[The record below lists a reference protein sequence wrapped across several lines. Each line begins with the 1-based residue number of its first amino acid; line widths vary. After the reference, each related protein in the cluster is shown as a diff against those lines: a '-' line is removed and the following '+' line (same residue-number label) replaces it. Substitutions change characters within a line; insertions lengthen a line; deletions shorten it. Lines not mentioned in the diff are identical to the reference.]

1 MAHPEIFYKYTQAST
16 ALIVLKTTRLRW
28 SSPLL
33 FDDPA
38 EFKRM
43 PRFEPSIA
51 EAAKAFP
58 ATIVHA
64 AIGQFPVREQVLAK
78 NARLLLTMTRL
89 MIERGM
95 SPTDVIVELGE
106 IPEASDDK
114 FETRLLEFFNNK
126 FISTARVVCMSISFD
141 NDALWE
147 NYAESFKGCVIGFRH
162 IPKLST
168 PFLAARKVTYSEHQP
183 VVGSG
188 TDFLLYGD
196 TDQLRRSTID
206 AVCFTKKHHW
216 AYQQEWRAITWRDEE
231 GEAKFG
237 DYKFYPEELES
248 VTLGL
253 SATADTESAVAN
265 LLREIYPNCQLYQ
278 LVRENGISERV
289 LVNLHIGA

>member
-1 MAHPEIFYKYTQAST
+1 
-16 ALIVLKTTRLRW
+16 
-28 SSPLL
+28 
-33 FDDPA
+33 
-38 EFKRM
+38 M

-51 EAAKAFP
+51 EAAKTFP
-58 ATIVHA
+58 ANIVHA
-64 AIGQFPVREQVLAK
+64 AIGQLPREQVLAK

-126 FISTARVVCMSISFD
+126 FISTARVVCISISFTT
-141 NDALWE
+141 DALWE

-162 IPKLST
+162 IPRAFNSVPSSEKGYLLRT
-168 PFLAARKVTYSEHQP
+168 PASCW
-183 VVGSG
+183 SG

-216 AYQQEWRAITWRDEE
+216 AYQQEWRAVTWRDEE

-265 LLREIYPNCQLYQ
+265 LLREMYPNCRLYR
-278 LVRENGISERV
+278 LVRENGISKRV
-289 LVNLHIGA
+289 LVNLHVRA

>member
-1 MAHPEIFYKYTQAST
+1 
-16 ALIVLKTTRLRW
+16 
-28 SSPLL
+28 
-33 FDDPA
+33 
-38 EFKRM
+38 M

-51 EAAKAFP
+51 EVAKTFP

-64 AIGQFPVREQVLAK
+64 AIGQFPIREQDLAK

-89 MIERGM
+89 LINRGM
-95 SPTDVIVELGE
+95 SPTELIIALGK
-106 IPEASDDK
+106 IPEASDNK
-114 FETRLLEFFNNK
+114 VETRLLEFFNNK
-126 FISTARVVCMSISFD
+126 FISTARVVCVSTTFD
-141 NDALWE
+141 NDALWA
-147 NYAESFKGCVIGFRH
+147 NYADSFKGCVIGFRH
-162 IPKLST
+162 IPELST
-168 PFLAARKVTYSEHQP
+168 PFLAAREVIYSEHQP

-216 AYQQEWRAITWRDEE
+216 AYQQEWRAMTWRDEE

-265 LLREIYPNCQLYQ
+265 LLREVYPNCRLYR
-278 LVRENGISERV
+278 LVRENGISKRER
-289 LVNLHIGA
+289 VNLHVGA